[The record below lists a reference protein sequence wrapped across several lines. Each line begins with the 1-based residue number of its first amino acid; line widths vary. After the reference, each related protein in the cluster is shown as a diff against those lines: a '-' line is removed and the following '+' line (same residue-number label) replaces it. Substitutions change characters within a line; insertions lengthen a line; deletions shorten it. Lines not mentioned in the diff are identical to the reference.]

1 MPASGRDFDMSA
13 RFKPSLRMKIIL
25 GYSLAACL
33 ILAVSGFFFGELRA
47 LEEKVTLG
55 QHMAE
60 LFDNVLEIRRFERNF
75 FLHRQEADLQENSVF
90 IAKTREVLEANR
102 AGFAAFEAPER
113 LEELHALLGQY
124 EREMAAVALASGNGR
139 RSDQLEGRVRALGK
153 RIVTIAEGMAYA
165 ERQLVQ
171 SSLAAFRLIL
181 IGFIGV
187 VAVAIV
193 VIGQALSRSVVSPL
207 KKMEASVRGVSEGRR
222 DTLTLPSRDR
232 EIVSIINAF
241 NHMLREL
248 ETRQKHML
256 RSEKLASL
264 GTMLS
269 GVAHE
274 LNNPLSN
281 ISTSCQILLEEL
293 GQIDADAQRELL
305 GQIDQQTL
313 RARNIVRSLLDFA
326 REREFMK
333 GPVRLRTLVEQTVG
347 FIRGDVPAGVAIKVD
362 IPEDIVVVAD
372 AQRLQQ
378 SLLNLVRNAVEAVA
392 AKGTVSIAAR
402 QHGPTATHGDAE
414 SGAGA
419 AYRGER
425 VVISVSDDGP
435 GIPPEILP
443 RVFDPF
449 FTTKDVG
456 LGMGLGLFIVHEI
469 VEEHDGQITVSSV
482 PGKGTTFRIS
492 LPATE
497 PGIQAIPAAARL

>member
-1 MPASGRDFDMSA
+1 MSA
-13 RFKPSLRMKIIL
+13 WFKPSLRLKIIL
-25 GYSLAACL
+25 GYSVAACL
-33 ILAVSGFFFGELRA
+33 ILAVSGFFFVELRA
-47 LEEKVTLG
+47 IEEKVALG
-55 QHMAE
+55 QRMAE

-75 FLHRQEADLQENSVF
+75 FLHRQVGDLLENSAY
-90 IAKTREVLEANR
+90 IAKTRDALEANR

-113 LEELHALLGQY
+113 LVELHDLLGQY
-124 EREMAAVALASGNGR
+124 EREMAAVVLATGNGR

-153 RIVTIAEGMAYA
+153 RIVAIAEDMAYA

-171 SSLAAFRLIL
+171 SSLASFRLIL
-181 IGFIGV
+181 IGFIGI

-193 VIGQALSRSVVSPL
+193 VIGQVLSRSVVSPL
-207 KKMEASVRGVSEGRR
+207 KKMESSVRGVSEGRR

-293 GQIDADAQRELL
+293 GQIDTDTQRELL

-326 REREFMK
+326 RE
-333 GPVRLRTLVEQTVG
+333 V
-347 FIRGDVPAGVAIKVD
+347 
-362 IPEDIVVVAD
+362 
-372 AQRLQQ
+372 
-378 SLLNLVRNAVEAVA
+378 
-392 AKGTVSIAAR
+392 
-402 QHGPTATHGDAE
+402 
-414 SGAGA
+414 
-419 AYRGER
+419 
-425 VVISVSDDGP
+425 
-435 GIPPEILP
+435 
-443 RVFDPF
+443 
-449 FTTKDVG
+449 
-456 LGMGLGLFIVHEI
+456 
-469 VEEHDGQITVSSV
+469 
-482 PGKGTTFRIS
+482 
-492 LPATE
+492 
-497 PGIQAIPAAARL
+497 